1 MSEEKNNNP
10 HLQEIRD
17 FWNHRA
23 GMGKWAGTNDIIAKQ
38 LEIKT
43 IATYA
48 RDGIKVLDFGCGNGI
63 TAIEIA
69 RQFDVQLL
77 GMDYAEEM
85 IIAANGLIK
94 GQALKGKVKFQ
105 VGDVDSLSTLNQKF
119 DLIYTERMLINLPD
133 WPAQKEAIIR
143 LTKLLQP
150 GGQYVMCENSE
161 DGLDAINDLREPAG
175 LEKVVP
181 PWHNRYLKDREINS
195 LKIQDVNLEGINHF
209 SSTYYFLSRV
219 VNAWL
224 AKQDGKEP
232 SYDALVNQLALLL
245 PSFEKFGQGKIW
257 LWRKTG

>member
-1 MSEEKNNNP
+1 MVEEKRDNA
-10 HLQEIRD
+10 HIQEIRD

-38 LEIKT
+38 LEIKA
-43 IATYA
+43 IASYA

-77 GMDYAEEM
+77 GIDYAEEM
-85 IIAANGLIK
+85 IVGANSLSK
-94 GQALKGKVKFQ
+94 GQTLKGKVNFQ

-133 WPAQKEAIIR
+133 WPAQKEAIIQI
-143 LTKLLQP
+143 TKLLQP
-150 GGQYVMCENSE
+150 GGQYIMCENSQ
-161 DGLDAINDLREPAG
+161 DGLEAINILRADAG

-181 PWHNRYLKDREINS
+181 PWHNRYLKDTEINS
-195 LKIQDVNLEGINHF
+195 LIIQDVKLEGINYY
-209 SSTYYFLSRV
+209 SSAYYFLSRV

-224 AKQDGKEP
+224 AKQEGNEP
-232 SYDALVNQLALLL
+232 SYDASVNQLALLL
-245 PSFEKFGQGKIW
+245 PSFGEIGQGRIW
-257 LWRKTG
+257 IWRKLL